1 MAFALVHNSTVNGG
15 SMKKR
20 WFPLLIMAL
29 VPMVMFVS
37 CKDDDS
43 SSPEETTY
51 ETLTMYMEA
60 NNMDLSD
67 ITSDWIIAASAIV
80 DNLDDYYIMDIRA
93 EADYLAGHVPGAV
106 NSTFG
111 GILDDAAANT
121 AGLPIIVV
129 CYTGQSA
136 GHAVV
141 ALRLSGYPDARVL
154 KFGMSSWHSDFDR
167 WSSNTADIATDHSNW
182 TMDAVTATTDF
193 DYPTLSSSSN
203 DGATI
208 LAERVDAM
216 LDGGFKGVSGSDVL
230 ETPANYFINNY
241 WAQTD
246 VDQYG
251 HIVGAYRIKE
261 DLTLDAAGFLHL
273 DPNETVVTYC
283 WTGQTSSVVTAYLTV
298 LGYDAT
304 SLKFGVNS
312 LIYNTLEGHQWT
324 GSADYEYETG

>member
-1 MAFALVHNSTVNGG
+1 
-15 SMKKR
+15 MKKR

-193 DYPTLSSSSN
+193 DYPTLSSSSD

-208 LAERVDAM
+208 LAERVDAL

-251 HIVGAYRIKE
+251 HIAGAYRIKE